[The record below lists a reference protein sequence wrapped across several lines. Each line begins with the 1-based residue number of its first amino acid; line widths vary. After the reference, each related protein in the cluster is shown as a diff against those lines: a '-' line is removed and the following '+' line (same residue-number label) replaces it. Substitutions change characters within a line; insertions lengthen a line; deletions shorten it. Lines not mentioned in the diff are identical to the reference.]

1 LANLKSSGVG
11 ARECRQ
17 TNHIRAED
25 DVLKLEPQNG
35 SKLGSRSM
43 PATLE
48 VSPRGAFQH
57 EIVTRGGNQRSFQMA
72 LSDVSAGFAV
82 WRLWGRMGWNDILQ
96 RYRRSLLGPFWLTA
110 SMAIMVVSLGVL
122 YAELFKTPI
131 HDFLPFLCV
140 GLLIWN
146 LLASFLTE
154 GGAIFTTSESYIK
167 QIRLPYSVYVYRS
180 MWSKLIIFAHNF
192 VIYFGVLIYFQIWP
206 GAAALLAIP
215 GLILIVVNGALA
227 TVYIGILSARF
238 RDIPQLINSVV
249 QIIFF
254 VTPIMWKPELLSGRT
269 YIADVNPFYHLVEV
283 VRAPL
288 LGHVPEWKNYLAV
301 LLITAINLG
310 LAGYVFTRFRSRISY
325 WI

>member
-1 LANLKSSGVG
+1 MSVTPHALPAQ
-11 ARECRQ
+11 AFP
-17 TNHIRAED
+17 AE
-25 DVLKLEPQNG
+25 L
-35 SKLGSRSM
+35 
-43 PATLE
+43 
-48 VSPRGAFQH
+48 
-57 EIVTRGGNQRSFQMA
+57 ITRGGARKSVA
-72 LSDVSAGFAV
+72 AAVSDVIAGAAV

-110 SMAIMVVSLGVL
+110 SMAVMVVSLGVL
-122 YAELFKTPI
+122 YAQLFKTSI
-131 HDFLPFLCV
+131 DDFLPYLCV

-146 LLASFLTE
+146 LIASFMTE

-180 MWSKLIIFAHNF
+180 AWSKLIIFGHNF
-192 VIYFGVLIYFQIWP
+192 VIYFGVLIYFRIWP
-206 GAAALLAIP
+206 GTVALLAIP
-215 GLILIVVNGALA
+215 ALLMLLVNGALV
-227 TVYIGILSARF
+227 TVYIGIFSARF

-254 VTPIMWKPELLSGRT
+254 VTPIMWKPELLGRRA
-269 YIADVNPFYHLVEV
+269 YIADLNPFYHLLEM

-288 LGHVPEWKNYLAV
+288 LGHVPSLLNYLAV

-310 LAGYVFTRFRSRISY
+310 LAGLVFTRFRSRIAY